1 MQVGVLDMDWIQTCV
16 TNQVT
21 SVRFQILNKM
31 SLIFV
36 TYSVYLSVESWG
48 SRKYKLYIM
57 FIDTVSI
64 LRNIDIGID
73 KYTSLV

>member
-21 SVRFQILNKM
+21 ILNKM

>member
-16 TNQVT
+16 TNLVT

>member
-16 TNQVT
+16 TNLVT

-48 SRKYKLYIM
+48 SRKYKPYIM
-57 FIDTVSI
+57 FIDTVWI